1 MICSLNREQEEVKIS
16 NVYLIKDLARVTGYS
31 IHTLKYYLKIGLFK
45 EASRSPE
52 TRFRYFDD
60 ATVEQLKKI
69 RAMRKQGASIKN
81 IKENLSARNCPAP

>member
-1 MICSLNREQEEVKIS
+1 MICSLIREQEEVKIS

-60 ATVEQLKKI
+60 ATVEKLKKI
-69 RAMRKQGASIKN
+69 HAMRKQGVSIKN
-81 IKENLSARNCPAP
+81 IKDVLSV